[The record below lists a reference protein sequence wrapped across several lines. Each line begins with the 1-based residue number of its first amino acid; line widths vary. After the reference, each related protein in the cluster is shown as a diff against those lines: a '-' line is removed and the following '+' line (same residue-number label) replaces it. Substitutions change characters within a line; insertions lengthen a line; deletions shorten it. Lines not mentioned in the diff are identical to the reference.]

1 MLVNLLS
8 NWATYLLDQELL
20 YLTFHLFSGSQDLRA
35 PEERMLHS
43 IHPSIVETLPE
54 TFPDLKHE
62 FSKLVSQLLR
72 FKTSLR
78 QWNSTKRVN
87 LHNRSRNWKLAPA
100 FMICTIARQSI
111 FSDPLELC
119 HSYIFKLKWAS
130 RLSDKACLL
139 TDKILEE
146 EYKGILKG
154 IQHFSLKVYQWQ
166 SPDDWKKT
174 T

>member
-72 FKTSLR
+72 LR
-78 QWNSTKRVN
+78 PR
-87 LHNRSRNWKLAPA
+87 
-100 FMICTIARQSI
+100 
-111 FSDPLELC
+111 
-119 HSYIFKLKWAS
+119 
-130 RLSDKACLL
+130 
-139 TDKILEE
+139 
-146 EYKGILKG
+146 
-154 IQHFSLKVYQWQ
+154 
-166 SPDDWKKT
+166 
-174 T
+174 